1 MQKIMF
7 DDACGL
13 TRMVADGTK
22 TVTRRGVM
30 VPAAWQ
36 GKKVSG
42 LRPVNGPGAA
52 FLVLGEDGGVIG
64 RIAPRYKVGEVVA
77 VAERYGVLHE
87 RLKGAIREK
96 RKDSALEAFHRAG
109 ICDTDAGWD
118 NKMYV
123 RARLM
128 PLRIRITGIR
138 AECLQDISDGD
149 CLREGV
155 RKVQDHYFT
164 VGDYAVGKGRGFMRT
179 SLFPT
184 PRKAFAALIDKT
196 SGSDT
201 WDRNPFVFVYE
212 FEIPRNPETSQTCS
226 NPS

>member
-22 TVTRRGVM
+22 TVTRRIVKTP
-30 VPAAWQ
+30 VKWH

-42 LRPVNGPGAA
+42 LMPANGHETA

-64 RIAPRYKVGEVVA
+64 RITPRYKVGEVVA
-77 VAERYGVLHE
+77 VAEQYSILHE
-87 RLKGAIREK
+87 RLKGAISEK

-109 ICDTDAGWD
+109 ICDTDAGWG

-123 RARLM
+123 RAELM

-138 AECLQDISDGD
+138 AGRLQDIDDED

-155 RKVQDHYFT
+155 RKVQDHYYT
-164 VGDYAVGKGRGFMRT
+164 VGNYAVATGRGFMRT
-179 SLFPT
+179 SLFPS
-184 PRKAFAALIDKT
+184 PRAAYAVLIDKT
-196 SGSDT
+196 SGGGT
-201 WDRNPFVFVYE
+201 WKGNPYVFTYE
-212 FEIPRNPETSQTCS
+212 FETIHA
-226 NPS
+226 